1 MKAVVTARSL
11 PRKITL
17 TSAMLYKPDELLKHS
32 GIAGGWVTVI
42 SIPAKAAEHLVHSDD
57 DRAMTVISYG
67 TPAAG
72 PLTVC
77 VILQVGDTQLR
88 SIACGEEADIRDW
101 LVWLDATRRAQW
113 LIYCR
118 DGGRGLWLSHEH
130 DKNAPSSHD
139 TAMVSLG
146 PENPDRI
153 CDIEEVGRITVE
165 LGRPRSTLI
174 GSLLPGLSVETLL
187 VSAAGSLLQPK
198 LLKGSRV
205 QFIW

>member
-1 MKAVVTARSL
+1 MKVVATARSL

-17 TSAMLYKPDELLKHS
+17 TSAKLYKSDEILRRTGLP
-32 GIAGGWVTVI
+32 AGWVTVI
-42 SIPAKAAEHLVHSDD
+42 SIPAKAAEQLIHSDAG
-57 DRAMTVISYG
+57 RAMKIISFG

-77 VILQVGDTQLR
+77 VVLQVGDAQLR

-101 LVWLDATRRAQW
+101 LAWLGETRRAQW

-118 DGGRGLWLSHEH
+118 DGGSGLWLCHEH
-130 DKNAPSSHD
+130 DKNAPSSD
-139 TAMVSLG
+139 DAAMVSLG
-146 PENPDRI
+146 PENPGRI

-165 LGRPRSTLI
+165 LGRPRSTII

-198 LLKGSRV
+198 SLNGSML
-205 QFIW
+205 QFTW